1 MARAKRR
8 FSDRGKITRTLKL
21 TEFDVTYFDRETK
34 ELKTVHKQLTGVLT
48 EKDMLASVSDFGIGV
63 QVANVVSTAALY
75 VCELSEF
82 LKVATKVENEN
93 N

>member
-21 TEFDVTYFDRETK
+21 TEFDATYFDRESK
-34 ELKTVHKQLTGVLT
+34 ELKTVHKNLIGKLT
-48 EKDMLASVSDFGIGV
+48 EKDMLASITDLGIGV
-63 QVANVVSTAALY
+63 QVANVVTSDALY
-75 VCELSEF
+75 VCELSDF
-82 LKVATKVENEN
+82 LQVAVRVENEN